1 MAKLYYNR
9 IVMDKM
15 SFADVPEKYKADVLS
30 YAREMVAAGKL
41 SEERFEELFGK

>member
-15 SFADVPEKYKADVLS
+15 AFADVPAKYKADVLA
-30 YAREMVAAGKL
+30 YAEEMVKEGKL
-41 SEERFEELFGK
+41 TEERFNELFK

>member
-15 SFADVPEKYKADVLS
+15 AFADVPAKYKDDVLA
-30 YAREMVAAGKL
+30 YAREMVEAGKL
-41 SEERFEELFGK
+41 SEERFNELFN